1 MKEEYFASA
10 MHGLRTPVNSI
21 VGLTVLARRSSSID
35 EINAYLSKIEEASY
49 QLINTVNNLTDMYQM
64 EQEKMYL
71 ESNDFD
77 LEDLLDSVLD
87 MVYVRADTRDVKILL
102 DLKNIFRVKV
112 TCDRFKLAKVMYNI
126 LSNAIDFCERGDSV
140 KIALTLKNPRE
151 LSMAVSA
158 DCKGL
163 TSEKIEAVFGTF
175 SGTEA
180 TALPMCRK
188 IISMM
193 GGELLIESDIEKG
206 VDFSFTV
213 HVHSHKK
220 TDTQLLRSFKAEK
233 MRFLAIDNNAD
244 NIKYFGEVMSEIDGT
259 VTPAESLAAGAKFL
273 MNGTDFSGVTL
284 SFEIVA
290 NDFKAVITN
299 IKKYI
304 DEKNI
309 VLFVRNSRRAHAA
322 ELAEKHGFNAM
333 KFITVPILP
342 TKFLEQIGTEF
353 GLSGARSF
361 LQRLAPDFKGKKLL
375 MVDDHELSRE
385 ITAGI
390 LESTHA
396 EISFASNGKEAVE
409 LFAMFPDKYDAI
421 LMDVQM
427 PVMDGLTA
435 TRTIRAIETPR
446 AATIPIIAMTANIF
460 DLDKKSC
467 FDAGM
472 SRYISKPI
480 SVRELYRV
488 LEEVL

>member
-1 MKEEYFASA
+1 MKEEYFSSA

-21 VGLTVLARRSSSID
+21 VGLTVLARRSHDIE

-49 QLINTVNNLTDMYQM
+49 QLINTVNNLSDMYQM

-87 MVYVRADTRDVKILL
+87 MVYVRADTRDVMLLL
-102 DLKNIFRVKV
+102 DLKNVFRMKV

-126 LSNAIDFCERGDSV
+126 LSNAIDFCERNDKV
-140 KIALTLKNPRE
+140 KIRLALENSRE
-151 LSMAVSA
+151 VSMTVSA

-163 TSEKIEAVFGTF
+163 TTEKIEAVFGT
-175 SGTEA
+175 STGTEA

-193 GGELLIESDIEKG
+193 GGELKIESDIEKG
-206 VDFSFTV
+206 VKFRFTV
-213 HVHSHKK
+213 NVHSHKK
-220 TDTQLLRSFKAEK
+220 GDTELLRSFKSLT
-233 MRFLAIDNNAD
+233 MRFLAIDNHREVIEYLA
-244 NIKYFGEVMSEIDGT
+244 EVMTEIDGKI
-259 VTPAESLAAGAKFL
+259 TPAETLAAGAKHL
-273 MNGTDFSGVTL
+273 MNGTDFSGVIV
-284 SFEIVA
+284 SFDMIA
-290 NDFKAVITN
+290 NEFKLIIEN
-299 IKKYI
+299 INKYI
-304 DEKNI
+304 EEKKI
-309 VLFVRNSRRAHAA
+309 ILFVRNSRRAYAS
-322 ELAEKHGFNAM
+322 ELAERYGFSGL

-342 TKFLEQIGTEF
+342 TKLLEQLGTEF
-353 GLSGARSF
+353 WLSGSKSF
-361 LQRLAPDFKGKKLL
+361 LQRLAPDFSGKTLL
-375 MVDDHELSRE
+375 IVDDHELSRE

-390 LESTHA
+390 LDSTHA
-396 EISFASNGKEAVE
+396 SISFATNGKEAVE
-409 LFAMFPDKYDAI
+409 LFAMFPEKYDAI

-435 TRTIRAIETPR
+435 TRTIRAIEHPR
-446 AATIPIIAMTANIF
+446 SLTIPIIAMTANIF

-472 SRYISKPI
+472 SRYISKPV

>member
-21 VGLTVLARRSSSID
+21 VGLTVLARRCSDIN
-35 EINAYLSKIEEASY
+35 EIIAYLSKIEEASY
-49 QLINTVNNLTDMYQM
+49 QLINTVNDLSDMYQM

-87 MVYVRADTRDVKILL
+87 MVYVRADSKDVRIILN
-102 DLKNIFRVKV
+102 LKNVFRVKV
-112 TCDRFKLAKVMYNI
+112 TSDRFKLAKVMYNI
-126 LSNAIDFCERGDSV
+126 LSNAIDFCERGDKV
-140 KIALTLKNPRE
+140 TVGLELKTPRE
-151 LSMAVSA
+151 LSMTVSA

-163 TSEKIEAVFGTF
+163 TAEKIEAVFGTF
-175 SGTEA
+175 SGNEA

-193 GGELLIESDIEKG
+193 GGELVIVSDIEKG
-206 VDFSFTV
+206 VKFAFTV
-213 HVHSHKK
+213 NVHSHKK
-220 TDTQLLRSFKAEK
+220 HDTQLLKSFKAEK
-233 MRFLAIDNNAD
+233 MRFLAINNNRYVID
-244 NIKYFGEVMSEIDGT
+244 YLTQIMGEIDGT
-259 VTPAESLAAGAKFL
+259 VIPAETLAAGAKFL
-273 MNGTDFSGVTL
+273 MTGEECSGVIV
-284 SFEIVA
+284 SFDMIV
-290 NDFKAVITN
+290 NDFKLIIEN
-299 IKKYI
+299 ILKYI
-304 DEKNI
+304 DEKNLI
-309 VLFVRNSRRAHAA
+309 IFVRNSRRAYASSLC
-322 ELAEKHGFNAM
+322 ERYGYFGV

-342 TKFLEQIGTEF
+342 SKFIEQIGTEF
-353 GLSGARSF
+353 GLSGAKSF
-361 LQRLAPDFKGKKLL
+361 LQRLAPDFTGKKLL
-375 MVDDHELSRE
+375 IVDDHDLSRE

-396 EISFASNGKEAVE
+396 DISFATNGREAVE
-409 LFAMFPDKYDAI
+409 LFAMFPEKYNAI

-435 TRTIRAIETPR
+435 TRTIRAMDPPA

-472 SRYISKPI
+472 SRYISKPV